1 MTDPTKPATPAP
13 TLETVS
19 TSNFAFPSGQ
29 QARKRSKVSVTMQ
42 PQAAVPPMPA
52 APSQPTSHP
61 QQDPTPPPTGASL
74 LKTVEALLVSTPINT
89 AESNASYYPLELPS
103 HFVFYP
109 FKALSATSIKGKHQ
123 AKFSSAAK
131 RKDTRLT
138 VEAITSLLGDRV
150 SAADLTVPDFF
161 YVMYWLRLNGAS
173 NAPMKIRAPCSHPDH
188 VLAVAEGRK
197 SVDTLYTVDIINST
211 KLDQSELEASKVQE
225 FLERPDVQLLRD
237 SGYNLT
243 APRMQD
249 SIELEEKWVDKPE
262 YDEVEFLAELAG
274 SISAL
279 DGTILSLEDRIKAV
293 GEFELP
299 LLALLK
305 DWQEIVQ
312 SYGVEES
319 VSLKCKECGANIET
333 EISISASDFL

>member
-1 MTDPTKPATPAP
+1 MSDPTKPATPAALP
-13 TLETVS
+13 LETVS
-19 TSNFAFPSGQ
+19 TSQFNFPSGSN
-29 QARKRSKVSVTMQ
+29 ARKRPKVSVTMQ
-42 PQAAVPPMPA
+42 PTAAVPQQ
-52 APSQPTSHP
+52 PS
-61 QQDPTPPPTGASL
+61 PPPTSAAPAQTASTDDL
-74 LKTVEALLVSTPINT
+74 LKTVEATLVSTPLNT

-109 FKALSATSIKGKHQ
+109 FKAVSATAIKGKHQ

-138 VEAITSLLGDRV
+138 VEAITSLLGDHV

-173 NAPMKIRAPCSHPDH
+173 SAPMQIRAPCSHPDH
-188 VLAVAEGRK
+188 VLAVAENRK
-197 SVDTLYTVDIINST
+197 SVASLYTVDIVNST
-211 KLDQSELEASKVQE
+211 KLNQSELDANTVRS
-225 FLERPDVQLLRD
+225 FLERSDVQLLRAA
-237 SGYNLT
+237 GYNLT
-243 APRMQD
+243 APRMMD

-274 SISAL
+274 SISAI
-279 DGTILSLEDRIKAV
+279 DGMVMSLEDRIKVV
-293 GEFELP
+293 GEFETP
-299 LLALLK
+299 LLTVLK
-305 DWQEIVQ
+305 DWQEVVQ

-319 VSLKCKECGANIET
+319 VSLTCKECGANIET